1 MYSSWRRLTVD
12 RQHSI
17 LSIKPHG
24 MPGDE
29 TWYKPEQAQRGQC
42 TERGKIQG
50 WSGWATH
57 TAELAWEPGLEG
69 VQGLAMEIAGR

>member
-1 MYSSWRRLTVD
+1 
-12 RQHSI
+12 
-17 LSIKPHG
+17 

-57 TAELAWEPGLEG
+57 TPELAWEPGLEG